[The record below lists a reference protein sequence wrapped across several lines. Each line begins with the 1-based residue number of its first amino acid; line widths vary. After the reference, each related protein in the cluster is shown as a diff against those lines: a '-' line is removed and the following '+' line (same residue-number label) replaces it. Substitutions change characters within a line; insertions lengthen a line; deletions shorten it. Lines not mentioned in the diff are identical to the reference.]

1 MKILGSLSYRRRST
15 TLRRPERV
23 FKHSRPITFT
33 AGVTVGGLGGFILGA
48 LFGKYAL
55 HMATVLFGALDRR
68 HGSDEERLRFELLL
82 Q

>member
-1 MKILGSLSYRRRST
+1 M
-15 TLRRPERV
+15 
-23 FKHSRPITFT
+23 FKNSAPITFT

-48 LFGKYAL
+48 LVGKYAL
-55 HMATVLFGALDRR
+55 HLATVLVGTLDRR